1 MSTPTLKLSSTD
13 AAMPM
18 VGMGLWKVAQADA
31 AEAVYQ
37 AIKAGYRM
45 LDGAAD
51 YNNEVC
57 NTLEALS

>member
-1 MSTPTLKLSSTD
+1 MTTPVTKLSTTGD
-13 AAMPM
+13 AMPM
-18 VGMGLWKVAQADA
+18 VGMGLWKVAQQDA

-57 NTLEALS
+57 CSTYVAR